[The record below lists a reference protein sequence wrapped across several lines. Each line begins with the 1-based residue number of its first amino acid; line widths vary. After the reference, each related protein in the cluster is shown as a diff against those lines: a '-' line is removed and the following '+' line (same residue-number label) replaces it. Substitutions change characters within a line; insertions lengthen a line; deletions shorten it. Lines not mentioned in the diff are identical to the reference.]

1 MGANALKGN
10 RDAAATVMH
19 IVLSHSLDRENVAMT
34 ATPTHDSAP
43 QQASLPS
50 HPDEAR
56 ALLRHLVATLAYRAS
71 KVLRD
76 CPPTVAEHRVSPTSR
91 CPVEIVTHMG
101 DLIDWA
107 IGLANGAYVWKP
119 AGSRGWQG
127 DVDRFFAAL
136 ETLDARLAAPE
147 PLGFPA
153 ETMIQGPLADALTH
167 VGQLALIRGAAGA
180 AVRPESYARAEVVAG
195 RVTLE
200 QAPPGREFDGDAS
213 FPQPR

>member
-1 MGANALKGN
+1 MLAHAPTSN
-10 RDAAATVMH
+10 RDAGAAIVH
-19 IVLSHSLDRENVAMT
+19 IGIVTRSRIEAVAMT

-50 HPDEAR
+50 HPDGAR
-56 ALLRHLVATLAYRAS
+56 VLLRHLVATLAYRAS

-76 CPPTVAEHRVSPTSR
+76 CPPELAEHRMSPASR

-107 IGLANGAYVWKP
+107 IGLANGVYVWKP

-127 DVDRFFAAL
+127 DVERFFAAL
-136 ETLDARLAAPE
+136 EVLDARLAAPE

-180 AVRPESYARAEVVAG
+180 AVRPESYARAEIVAG
-195 RVTLE
+195 RVRLE
-200 QAPPGREFDGDAS
+200 QAAPGREFDGDAS
-213 FPQPR
+213 FPQSR